1 MMQDLEKLFKG
12 REINSFD
19 AKDNKIMC
27 FPHVINIAVQHVLS
41 GMSKAQAP
49 ENEDDDPEGLT
60 GVVNADEGRG
70 IRQSFDAACAQDPI
84 ASLRKIVVAIRSSG
98 QRRRRYAWIL

>member
-1 MMQDLEKLFKG
+1 MMQELQKLFKD

-49 ENEDDDPEGLT
+49 ENNDDDPEGLT
-60 GVVNADEGRG
+60 GVVNTD
-70 IRQSFDAACAQDPI
+70 
-84 ASLRKIVVAIRSSG
+84 
-98 QRRRRYAWIL
+98 